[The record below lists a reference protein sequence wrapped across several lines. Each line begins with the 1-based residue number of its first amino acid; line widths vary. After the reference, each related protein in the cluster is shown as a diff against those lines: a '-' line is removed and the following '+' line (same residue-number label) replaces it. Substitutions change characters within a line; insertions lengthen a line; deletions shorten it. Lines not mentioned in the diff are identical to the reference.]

1 MSTFIFFAL
10 ASYQRRHLMLTA
22 GRLFFYYRCL
32 FHSFIH
38 NLPTSGWMAVD
49 SHSDFHMNDL
59 NDCIWSLLTEKSL
72 LLMEPTLGS
81 IKSQSQSF
89 MSVCK
94 NWKTNL
100 TLKQQICEGKDTTL
114 SDQSCL
120 CSGCTSMCLM
130 CFNLPTCASDFKN
143 YNLTWCIISNSIL
156 ILLSS
161 HYAKSNLL
169 WSELLEKK
177 LTCCLWW
184 FWDDGCWLKKAYW
197 DSCCSR
203 FMALMAAWGG
213 GGVQGAQ
220 QQYKEF
226 ALILYYILYI

>member
-1 MSTFIFFAL
+1 
-10 ASYQRRHLMLTA
+10 
-22 GRLFFYYRCL
+22 
-32 FHSFIH
+32 
-38 NLPTSGWMAVD
+38 MAVD